1 MGMIHFSLI
10 LHHNMGMTYAKE
22 PSIWVCLFFLPK
34 WSFKMGTFS
43 DLHHTHLS
51 IFILE
56 LPPNEWWFE
65 GDGGG
70 G

>member
-1 MGMIHFSLI
+1 MGMFI
-10 LHHNMGMTYAKE
+10 
-22 PSIWVCLFFLPK
+22 FLPK

-43 DLHHTHLS
+43 DLQHTHLS